1 MYNVRLIRKTNALI
15 SQWEEYTTGVFR
27 NMVKTISKAN
37 QSQGMLM
44 FTLTHS
50 KQLFAIGTLK
60 VREIV
65 PYQPTTQIPYSHHHV
80 IGAVTIR
87 NNTIP
92 VINMPAAIGLR
103 PIQPEEYASCYL
115 IVTDC
120 LRTVVAFMIRSIEKI
135 IECDW
140 KSIECSPKATGKNV
154 FVTGITRFEEQIV
167 QMLDVELLLSKIYPQ
182 YESNNIP
189 MLTDVER
196 EKLKALRILL
206 VDDSSIARKQL
217 SDALDSI
224 NIGYQ
229 IRNNG
234 VEALTLM
241 REESERGQPIQLLVS
256 DIEMPGLDGYE
267 LAFEIQSDHNL
278 SKAYTILHTSLS
290 SEICVD
296 RARQVGA
303 HEALEKFNAGDL
315 VKAML
320 RGSEQL
326 ENSHI
331 VKNLELQV

>member
-1 MYNVRLIRKTNALI
+1 MA
-15 SQWEEYTTGVFR
+15 
-27 NMVKTISKAN
+27 KTISKAN

-44 FTLTHS
+44 FTLTRS
-50 KQLFAIGTLK
+50 EQLFAIGTLK

-80 IGAVTIR
+80 IGTVTIR
-87 NNTIP
+87 DKTIP
-92 VINMPAAIGLR
+92 VINMPAAIGFR
-103 PIQPEEYASCYL
+103 PIQPEEYDSCYL

-120 LRTVVAFMIRSIEKI
+120 LRTVVAFMVRSIEKI

-140 KSIECSPKATGKNV
+140 RSIEPSPQSAGSNV

-182 YESNNIP
+182 YESTKIP
-189 MLTDVER
+189 MLTDIER
-196 EKLKALRILL
+196 ERLKALSILL

-217 SDALDSI
+217 ADALDSI
-224 NIGYQ
+224 NISYQ

-234 VEALTLM
+234 IEALELM
-241 REESERGQPIQLLVS
+241 REEAERGKPIQLLVS

-267 LAFEIQSDHNL
+267 LAFETQSEQQL
-278 SKAYTILHTSLS
+278 SNAYIILHTSLS

-315 VKAML
+315 IKAML
-320 RGSEQL
+320 RGAAML
-326 ENSHI
+326 ESGSTKERI
-331 VKNLELQV
+331 EVAV

>member
-1 MYNVRLIRKTNALI
+1 
-15 SQWEEYTTGVFR
+15 
-27 NMVKTISKAN
+27 MVKTISKAN

-50 KQLFAIGTLK
+50 QQLFAIGTLK

-87 NNTIP
+87 NKTIP

-103 PIQPEEYASCYL
+103 SIQPEEYTSCYL

-120 LRTVVAFMIRSIEKI
+120 LRTVVAFMVRSIEKI

-140 KSIECSPKATGKNV
+140 KSIESSPKATGKNV
-154 FVTGITRFEEQIV
+154 FVTGITRFEEHIV

-182 YESNNIP
+182 YESNTIP
-189 MLTDVER
+189 MLTDIER

-217 SDALDSI
+217 ADALDSI

-234 VEALTLM
+234 VEAITLM
-241 REESERGQPIQLLVS
+241 REESERGQAIQLLVS

-267 LAFEIQSDHNL
+267 LAFEIQNDHNL
-278 SKAYTILHTSLS
+278 NNAYTILHTSLS

-296 RARQVGA
+296 RAHQVGA

-315 VKAML
+315 IKAML
-320 RGSEQL
+320 RGAEQL
-326 ENSHI
+326 ENSDT
-331 VKNLELQV
+331 VKKLELQV

>member
-1 MYNVRLIRKTNALI
+1 MA
-15 SQWEEYTTGVFR
+15 
-27 NMVKTISKAN
+27 KTISKAN

-44 FTLTHS
+44 FTLTRS
-50 KQLFAIGTLK
+50 EQLFAIGTLK

-80 IGAVTIR
+80 IGTVTIR
-87 NNTIP
+87 DKTIP
-92 VINMPAAIGLR
+92 VINMPAAIGFR
-103 PIQPEEYASCYL
+103 PIQPEEYDSCYL

-120 LRTVVAFMIRSIEKI
+120 LRTVVAFMVRSIEKI

-140 KSIECSPKATGKNV
+140 RSIEPSPQSAGSNV

-182 YESNNIP
+182 YESTKIP
-189 MLTDVER
+189 MLTDIER
-196 EKLKALRILL
+196 ERLKALSILL

-217 SDALDSI
+217 ADALDSI
-224 NIGYQ
+224 NISYQ

-234 VEALTLM
+234 IEALELM
-241 REESERGQPIQLLVS
+241 REEAERGQPIQLLVS

-267 LAFEIQSDHNL
+267 LAFETQSEQQL
-278 SKAYTILHTSLS
+278 SNAYIILHTSLS

-315 VKAML
+315 IKAML
-320 RGSEQL
+320 RGAAML
-326 ENSHI
+326 ESGSTKERI
-331 VKNLELQV
+331 EVAV

>member
-1 MYNVRLIRKTNALI
+1 MAKT
-15 SQWEEYTTGVFR
+15 V
-27 NMVKTISKAN
+27 SKAN

-80 IGAVTIR
+80 IGTVTIR

-103 PIQPEEYASCYL
+103 PIQPEEYSSCYL

-120 LRTVVAFMIRSIEKI
+120 LRTVVAFMVRSIEKI
-135 IECDW
+135 IECNW
-140 KSIECSPKATGKNV
+140 KSIESSPQATGKNV
-154 FVTGITRFEEQIV
+154 FVTGITRFEDQIV

-182 YESNNIP
+182 YESNTIP
-189 MLTDVER
+189 MLTDIER
-196 EKLKALRILL
+196 ERLKALKILL

-229 IRNNG
+229 ICNNG

-241 REESERGQPIQLLVS
+241 REQANKDQPIQLLVS

-267 LAFEIQSDHNL
+267 LAFEVQNDHGL
-278 SKAYTILHTSLS
+278 SKAYIILHTSLS
-290 SEICVD
+290 SEICTD
-296 RARQVGA
+296 RALQVGA

-315 VKAML
+315 IEAML
-320 RGSEQL
+320 RGAELL
-326 ENSHI
+326 ES
-331 VKNLELQV
+331 KDKGQATELLV

>member
-1 MYNVRLIRKTNALI
+1 MA
-15 SQWEEYTTGVFR
+15 
-27 NMVKTISKAN
+27 KTISKAN

-44 FTLTHS
+44 FTLTRS
-50 KQLFAIGTLK
+50 EQLFAIGTLK

-80 IGAVTIR
+80 IGTVTIR
-87 NNTIP
+87 DKTIP
-92 VINMPAAIGLR
+92 VINMPAAIGFR
-103 PIQPEEYASCYL
+103 PIQPEEYNSCYL

-120 LRTVVAFMIRSIEKI
+120 LRTVVAFMVRSIEKI

-140 KSIECSPKATGKNV
+140 RSIEPSPQSAGSNV
-154 FVTGITRFEEQIV
+154 FVTGITRFDEQIV

-182 YESNNIP
+182 YESTKIP
-189 MLTDVER
+189 MLTDIER
-196 EKLKALRILL
+196 ERLKALSILL

-217 SDALDSI
+217 ADALDSI
-224 NIGYQ
+224 NISYQ

-234 VEALTLM
+234 IEALELM
-241 REESERGQPIQLLVS
+241 REEAERGQPIQLLVS

-267 LAFEIQSDHNL
+267 LAFETQSEQQL
-278 SKAYTILHTSLS
+278 SNAYIILHTSLS

-315 VKAML
+315 IKAML
-320 RGSEQL
+320 RGAAML
-326 ENSHI
+326 ESGSTKERI
-331 VKNLELQV
+331 EVAV

>member
-1 MYNVRLIRKTNALI
+1 MA
-15 SQWEEYTTGVFR
+15 
-27 NMVKTISKAN
+27 KTISKAN

-50 KQLFAIGTLK
+50 EQLFAIGTLK

-80 IGAVTIR
+80 IGTVTIR
-87 NNTIP
+87 DKTIP
-92 VINMPAAIGLR
+92 VINMPAAIGFR
-103 PIQPEEYASCYL
+103 PIQPEEYDSCYL

-120 LRTVVAFMIRSIEKI
+120 LRTVVAFMVRSIEKI

-140 KSIECSPKATGKNV
+140 RSIEPSPQSAGKNV
-154 FVTGITRFEEQIV
+154 FVTGITRYDEQII

-182 YESNNIP
+182 YESTKIP
-189 MLTDVER
+189 MLTDIER
-196 EKLKALRILL
+196 ERLKALNILL

-217 SDALDSI
+217 ADALDSI
-224 NIGYQ
+224 NIAYQ

-234 VEALTLM
+234 IEALELI
-241 REESERGQPIQLLVS
+241 REDAERGKPIQLLVS

-267 LAFEIQSDHNL
+267 LAFETQSDQQL
-278 SKAYTILHTSLS
+278 SNAYIILHTSLS

-315 VKAML
+315 VQAML
-320 RGSEQL
+320 RGAAML
-326 ENSHI
+326 ESGTKPER
-331 VKNLELQV
+331 VEVAV